1 MSKKDLKSRIVKV
14 CEARYSFAPSK
25 KNIILLEASGDG
37 KYILFRVVS
46 SRNDSHAEYQI
57 DGWHIRQTL
66 ASAGD

>member
-14 CEARYSFAPSK
+14 CEAKYSFAPSK

-46 SRNDSHAEYQI
+46 GRRDSHAEYRI
-57 DGWHIRQTL
+57 EGRNIRQTL
-66 ASAGD
+66 ADVRD

>member
-1 MSKKDLKSRIVKV
+1 MSKKDLKSRIVSV

-46 SRNDSHAEYQI
+46 SRNDSHAEYRI
-57 DGWHIRQTL
+57 DGWYIRQTFT
-66 ASAGD
+66 SAGD